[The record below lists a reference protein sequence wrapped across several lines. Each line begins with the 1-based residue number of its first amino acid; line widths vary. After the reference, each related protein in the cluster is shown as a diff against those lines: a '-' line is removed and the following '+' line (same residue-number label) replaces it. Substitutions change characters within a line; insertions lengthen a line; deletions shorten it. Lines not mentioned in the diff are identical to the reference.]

1 MFARFL
7 TTLEILTRTIF
18 ERHKIHISGR
28 PDNLST
34 VPVGQKRL
42 HLQILFNRAFDPVLL
57 RRRLMDRVVERKK
70 YPIAFQGLL
79 HRLFT
84 GFQKQHK

>member
-18 ERHKIHISGR
+18 KRHKIHISGR

-79 HRLFT
+79 HRLFAR
-84 GFQKQHK
+84 FQK